1 MKHGLTDLS
10 MLSPTSLNVGY
21 SSDVVLVTKG
31 VVSIM
36 EKSGAELSCEDGKHC
51 GVREGA
57 EVSSESDYD
66 KHVGEHSQE
75 SQSLRK
81 LT

>member
-1 MKHGLTDLS
+1 MKHGLTDLC

-31 VVSIM
+31 VV
-36 EKSGAELSCEDGKHC
+36 LCEDGKHC

-57 EVSSESDYD
+57 EVSSESDCD

-75 SQSLRK
+75 SQSVRK
-81 LT
+81 SE